1 MTLTLAFDSF
11 KGSLTSAEVADA
23 FAGGVLSVQPT
34 ADIRKVCIA
43 DGGEG
48 TAQSLVNQLGGTW
61 VQTQVLDPLGRP
73 ITTQYGLINEGNTAL
88 IELAAASGLTL
99 LSPEERNP
107 LLTTT
112 YGTGQQIADAL
123 KRGARSLLIGIG
135 GSATN
140 DGGMGLLQALGFRFL
155 DTEGNELKGCG
166 EALEK
171 LAFIDDSNALPE
183 LKEADIRVAC
193 DVDNPLCG
201 PNGAAHVFAPQKGAD
216 ADMAARLDKGLHN
229 YAEAI
234 KRFNGFDLNHL
245 PGAGAAGGTGGGL
258 AALLAAKLQRGI
270 DLILQALRFD
280 EIIKGCDLVV
290 TGEGRIDRQTLMG
303 KAPAGILRAAT
314 LQGIPTLALAGRIEP
329 CPELTQSGFASILSI
344 NPPNLPLE
352 TAMQPAVARENLR
365 HMGSLIARN
374 LIENGMTFL
383 SEMPFL

>member
-11 KGSLTSAEVADA
+11 KGSLTSEEVADA

-48 TAQSLVNQLGGTW
+48 TAESLVNQLGGSW
-61 VQTQVLDPLGRP
+61 IQTQVCDPLGRP
-73 ITTQYGLINEGNTAL
+73 ITAKYGLIDNGRTAL
-88 IELAAASGLTL
+88 IELAAASGLPL
-99 LSPEERNP
+99 LSPKERNL

-140 DGGMGLLQALGFRFL
+140 DGGMGLLKALGFRFM
-155 DTEGNELKGCG
+155 DVAGNELECRG

-171 LAFIDDSNALPE
+171 VAFIDDSNALPE
-183 LKEADIRVAC
+183 LKGTNIQVAC
-193 DVDNPLCG
+193 DVENLLCG
-201 PNGAAHVFAPQKGAD
+201 PNGAACVFAPQKGAD

-258 AALLAAKLQRGI
+258 AALLGAKLQRGI

-280 EIIKGCDLVV
+280 EIIKGSDLII
-290 TGEGRIDRQTLMG
+290 TGEGCIDRQTLMG
-303 KAPAGILRAAT
+303 KAPAGILHAAT
-314 LQGIPTLALAGRIEP
+314 RQSIPTLALAGRIEP
-329 CPELTQSGFASILSI
+329 CPELNQSGFASIRCI

-352 TAMQPAVARENLR
+352 TAMQPAIARENLHR
-365 HMGSLIARN
+365 MGRLIARN
-374 LIENGMTFL
+374 LSPYTL
-383 SEMPFL
+383 